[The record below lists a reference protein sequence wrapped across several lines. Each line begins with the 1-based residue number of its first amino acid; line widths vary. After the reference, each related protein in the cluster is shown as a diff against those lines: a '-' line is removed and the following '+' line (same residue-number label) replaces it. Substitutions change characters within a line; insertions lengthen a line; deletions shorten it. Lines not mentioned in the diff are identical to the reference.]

1 MNQAGRVIAAV
12 LPIVVA
18 AALLLPDATAAQPT
32 LKPAVNARRFPCIF
46 SLDVILRRQNDV
58 PSATARCFPRSKATG
73 QLAKTDRLDADLLAL
88 FAERVRPTPRPLP
101 EPVLQQL
108 DALLRERPQSVGPAS
123 LGNVT

>member
-32 LKPAVNARRFPCIF
+32 LKPAVNARPFPW
-46 SLDVILRRQNDV
+46 ILLVGRHSPQTERRPIGD
-58 PSATARCFPRSKATG
+58 SSGFPRSKATG
-73 QLAKTDRLDADLLAL
+73 QLAKTDRLDADLRAL